1 LAEKN
6 SFGIKFAIFAA
17 NIIKKYIMVNLII
30 KNLKEIEESVRDKS
44 EELIKSKTE
53 FYQELF
59 KKYDK
64 DLTIEVIVN
73 KSASTYTIS
82 ASIDLKSKKVLLAE
96 EGKDAIQVITKLF
109 NEFKKA
115 VKRQYEL
122 ERKDYEYKRKR

>member
-1 LAEKN
+1 
-6 SFGIKFAIFAA
+6 
-17 NIIKKYIMVNLII
+17 MVKLII
-30 KNLKEIEESVRDKS
+30 KNLKEVEENSRQQA
-44 EELIKSKTE
+44 EELIKSKVE

-64 DLTIEVIVN
+64 DLTLEVIFN
-73 KSASTYTIS
+73 KSASTYTVS

-96 EGKDAIQVITKLF
+96 ENTEVLKAVTVLF
-109 NEFKKA
+109 NEFKKT

>member
-1 LAEKN
+1 MERKLVKSEKTKGN
-6 SFGIKFAIFAA
+6 
-17 NIIKKYIMVNLII
+17 IMVKLII
-30 KNLKEIEESVRDKS
+30 KNLKEVDEAARKQA
-44 EELIKSKTE
+44 EELIQSKVE
-53 FYQELF
+53 FYEQLF

-64 DLTIEVIVN
+64 DLTLEVIFDNSSSLTKV
-73 KSASTYTIS
+73 S

-96 EGKDAIQVITKLF
+96 EDKEVLKAVTRLF